1 MKLLTQQILA
11 DFRKVWDQM
20 SESDPVII
28 CKFFH
33 PASVRT
39 RFPTEFDEED
49 QIFFGYVVGLENE
62 WWSFSLDELQSFR
75 DRIGLGIERDKFFR
89 PCRFSELEGF

>member
-1 MKLLTQQILA
+1 
-11 DFRKVWDQM
+11 M

-62 WWSFSLDELQSFR
+62 W
-75 DRIGLGIERDKFFR
+75 
-89 PCRFSELEGF
+89 

>member
-20 SESDPVII
+20 NVSDPVII

-62 WWSFSLDELQSFR
+62 RWSFSLDELQSFR
-75 DRIGLGIERDKFFR
+75 DRFGLGIERDKFFR